1 MRKNSF
7 QFVLGVIASLML
19 CSCTSNAKSNQITDN
34 SDNVLGVKV
43 PKIEAFVRVTAEEG
57 ADVFKSASAD
67 SPWRMIWLKEDDE
80 EGEAQVNETWSDTE
94 VPSECTAE
102 KAVEYAGETLLLL
115 GEEGDFW
122 KVNIYQDYAPNL
134 EVGYIRKSDAEMV
147 KFEALTADMIK
158 APNQQKLS
166 PTIVKTEGQYAGLV
180 LDIGSDE
187 AWGEEWIDVGVLI
200 DGMIVSPESSMVT
213 LMRDDEVK
221 DVKCVL
227 DKESGN
233 VLMRYPESMMM
244 EDSDGFGNW
253 FDPAKL
259 NDKQIGQML
268 KLLSQ
273 KEKSERIRCECRIPM
288 GDNSRKTFYLKY

>member
-1 MRKNSF
+1 MM
-7 QFVLGVIASLML
+7 GMIASLMTW
-19 CSCTSNAKSNQITDN
+19 SCTSNAKSNQPAGD

-43 PKIEAFVRVTAEEG
+43 PKIEAFVRVTSEEG

-67 SPWRMIWLKEDDE
+67 SPWRVIWLGQDE
-80 EGEAQVNETWSDTE
+80 EDGEVQVNDTWSDEE
-94 VPSECTAE
+94 VPSEYTAE
-102 KAVEYAGETLLLL
+102 KSVEYAGETLLLL

-122 KVNIYQDYAPNL
+122 KVNIYKSYSPDL
-134 EVGYIRKSDAEMV
+134 EIGYIRKSDAEVV

-158 APNQQKLS
+158 APNQEKLS
-166 PTIVKTEGQYAGLV
+166 PTIVKTEGKYAGLV

-187 AWGEEWIDVGVLI
+187 AWGEEWIDVGVLV

-213 LMRDDEVK
+213 LMRDDEKK
-221 DVKCVL
+221 DIECVF

-233 VLMRYPESMMM
+233 VLMRYPESMLMDD
-244 EDSDGFGNW
+244 EDGYGNW

-259 NDKQIGQML
+259 TDKQIGQML

-273 KEKSERIRCECRIPM
+273 KKKSERVRCECRIPM
-288 GDNSRKTFYLKY
+288 DNASRKTFYLRFP